1 MAKKNN
7 KSTVDT
13 LNVVSSE
20 PVNSIEETGDKSKDS
35 KGVEDEMKDETDKTE
50 IGETKTDAAETPE
63 NSENEEKSKEST
75 EVSGKKEDTAKASD
89 EKSEIN
95 ATDSTAASSDDKKE
109 ATDKKEETD
118 KKDDAS
124 SKIDKKQISET
135 TSKGNGAEEDA
146 PAPPPRPISPL
157 TQIKQDLKDAFPNIE
172 EKLITAVLI
181 ASQGNPD
188 PAFNALLY
196 ISDPS
201 VEAEIPEPAPP
212 VPSKPVNTQKN
223 TLTDDELLARKLQKE
238 FELEDKRRR
247 EQHHDRERRRRR
259 RQQSQPEDAD
269 DDSVDEFGQIKESFS
284 QGFEEAR
291 STLNGWVSG
300 LAKKFQEP
308 TDDAVQPRE
317 SQSQNPKLFGALG
330 GSSFTKQSK
339 KNTFDEDPRIIS
351 NDLHTQI
358 NLKDNDDDE
367 QDAPSLP
374 KRQGDQTNKEK
385 SAQSDSYINS
395 NKKWQPLNS
404 DVPVNSDAFL
414 VTDSEDEDTGVTSYD
429 AKKTKQ
435 SS

>member
-1 MAKKNN
+1 MTKKNN
-7 KSTVDT
+7 KSTGDT

-20 PVNSIEETGDKSKDS
+20 PIDSIEETGKNSKDS
-35 KGVEDEMKDETDKTE
+35 VEIETGVKAEADKKESDETDANVTKSSDIEEKRKDATDVADNKE
-50 IGETKTDAAETPE
+50 QNTTVADIKSEANASDKEDTVASAVDKKEVGAEKKEHAADQKVDASAKTDA
-63 NSENEEKSKEST
+63 KQGSKTDSK
-75 EVSGKKEDTAKASD
+75 GAKA
-89 EKSEIN
+89 
-95 ATDSTAASSDDKKE
+95 
-109 ATDKKEETD
+109 EE
-118 KKDDAS
+118 
-124 SKIDKKQISET
+124 E
-135 TSKGNGAEEDA
+135 A

-157 TQIKQDLKDAFPNIE
+157 TQIKQDLKDAFPNVE

-212 VPSKPVNTQKN
+212 VPSKQVNMPKS

-247 EQHHDRERRRRR
+247 AQHHDRERRRRR
-259 RQQSQPEDAD
+259 HQSQPEDLE

-291 STLNGWVSG
+291 TTLNGWVSG
-300 LAKKFQEP
+300 IAKKFQEP
-308 TDDAVQPRE
+308 TDDAIQSKE
-317 SQSQNPKLFGALG
+317 QQSQNPKLFGALG
-330 GSSFTKQSK
+330 GSSFTKQNK

-351 NDLHTQI
+351 NDLHSEI
-358 NLKDNDDDE
+358 NLKDNDEEE
-367 QDAPSLP
+367 QDAPTLP
-374 KRQGDQTNKEK
+374 KRQRDQANKEK
-385 SAQSDSYINS
+385 SAQSDSYMDS
-395 NKKWQPLNS
+395 NKKWQSLNS

-414 VTDSEDEDTGVTSYD
+414 VTDSEDEDTGVTTYD
-429 AKKTKQ
+429 TKKTKQ

>member
-1 MAKKNN
+1 MAKKNI
-7 KSTVDT
+7 KSTGDT

-20 PVNSIEETGDKSKDS
+20 PVNSIEEVADKLKDS
-35 KGVEDEMKDETDKTE
+35 KGVETEVKDEADKTE
-50 IGETKTDAAETPE
+50 IGGAKTNATET
-63 NSENEEKSKEST
+63 SENEEKSKEST
-75 EVSGKKEDTAKASD
+75 EVTDKKEESAEVSD
-89 EKSEIN
+89 KKSEIN
-95 ATDSTAASSDDKKE
+95 ATDSSAAISVDKKE
-109 ATDKKEETD
+109 VAD
-118 KKDDAS
+118 KKDDTDKNDDVS
-124 SKIDKKQISET
+124 TKDDKKQGSQT
-135 TSKGNGAEEDA
+135 AKGNYVEEDA

-172 EKLITAVLI
+172 EKIITAVLI

-212 VPSKPVNTQKN
+212 VPSKPVHTQKN

-247 EQHHDRERRRRR
+247 AQHHDRDRERRRR

-291 STLNGWVSG
+291 TTLNGWVSG

-308 TDDAVQPRE
+308 TDDAIQSKE

-351 NDLHTQI
+351 NDLHSQI
-358 NLKDNDDDE
+358 NLKDNDEDE

-374 KRQGDQTNKEK
+374 KRQGDLANREK
-385 SAQSDSYINS
+385 STQSDSYIDS

-429 AKKTKQ
+429 TKKTKQ

>member
-1 MAKKNN
+1 MTKKNN
-7 KSTVDT
+7 KSTGDT

-20 PVNSIEETGDKSKDS
+20 PIDSIEETDKNSEDS
-35 KGVEDEMKDETDKTE
+35 EGIETGVKAEADKKESDETNANV
-50 IGETKTDAAETPE
+50 TKSSDI
-63 NSENEEKSKEST
+63 EEKSKDVTDVADKKQEST
-75 EVSGKKEDTAKASD
+75 TVVDKNNEANATDKEDTVASAVDKKEDAVDKDAVDQKEGAGAK
-89 EKSEIN
+89 
-95 ATDSTAASSDDKKE
+95 TDGKQGDKG
-109 ATDKKEETD
+109 D
-118 KKDDAS
+118 
-124 SKIDKKQISET
+124 
-135 TSKGNGAEEDA
+135 SKGTDAEEEA
-146 PAPPPRPISPL
+146 PAPPPRPVSPL
-157 TQIKQDLKDAFPNIE
+157 SQIKQDLKDAFPNVE

-212 VPSKPVNTQKN
+212 VPSKQVNMQKN

-238 FELEDKRRR
+238 FELEDRRR
-247 EQHHDRERRRRR
+247 RAQHHDRERRRR
-259 RQQSQPEDAD
+259 RQQSQPEDLE

-291 STLNGWVSG
+291 TTLNGWVSG
-300 LAKKFQEP
+300 IAKKFQEP
-308 TDDAVQPRE
+308 TDDAIQSKE

-330 GSSFTKQSK
+330 GSSFTKQNK

-351 NDLHTQI
+351 NDLHSQI
-358 NLKDNDDDE
+358 NLKDNDEEE

-374 KRQGDQTNKEK
+374 KRQGDQANKEK
-385 SAQSDSYINS
+385 SAQSDSYMDS
-395 NKKWQPLNS
+395 NKKWQSLNS

-414 VTDSEDEDTGVTSYD
+414 VTDSEDEDTGVAAYD
-429 AKKTKQ
+429 TKKTKQ

>member
-1 MAKKNN
+1 MAKKSN
-7 KSTVDT
+7 KSTADT

-20 PVNSIEETGDKSKDS
+20 PVNPIEEVGDKSKDS
-35 KGVEDEMKDETDKTE
+35 KGVEAEVKDETDKTK
-50 IGETKTDAAETPE
+50 IGETKTDDAETSE
-63 NSENEEKSKEST
+63 KSENVEKSKEST

-95 ATDSTAASSDDKKE
+95 ATDITTASSVDKKE

-118 KKDDAS
+118 KNDDAS

-146 PAPPPRPISPL
+146 PAPPPRPISPI

-212 VPSKPVNTQKN
+212 VPSKPVNAQKN

-247 EQHHDRERRRRR
+247 EQHHERERRRRR

-308 TDDAVQPRE
+308 TDEAVQPRE

-339 KNTFDEDPRIIS
+339 KNTFDEDPRVIS
-351 NDLHTQI
+351 NDLHSQI

-395 NKKWQPLNS
+395 TKKWQPLNS

-429 AKKTKQ
+429 TKKTKQ

>member
-7 KSTVDT
+7 KSTGDT

-20 PVNSIEETGDKSKDS
+20 PIDSIEETDKNSKDS
-35 KGVEDEMKDETDKTE
+35 EGVETGSKTEADKKESDETNANVTKSSDIEETSKDATCLTDNKEENTTVADKK
-50 IGETKTDAAETPE
+50 GEANATD
-63 NSENEEKSKEST
+63 
-75 EVSGKKEDTAKASD
+75 KEDTVAS
-89 EKSEIN
+89 
-95 ATDSTAASSDDKKE
+95 AVDKKE
-109 ATDKKEETD
+109 GAVDKKV
-118 KKDDAS
+118 DA
-124 SKIDKKQISET
+124 KQSGKTE
-135 TSKGNGAEEDA
+135 SKGTDAEEEA
-146 PAPPPRPISPL
+146 PAPPPRPVSPL
-157 TQIKQDLKDAFPNIE
+157 SQIKQDLKDAFPNVE

-212 VPSKPVNTQKN
+212 VPNKHVNTQKN

-247 EQHHDRERRRRR
+247 AQHHDRERRRR
-259 RQQSQPEDAD
+259 RQQSQPEDLE

-291 STLNGWVSG
+291 TTLNGWVSG
-300 LAKKFQEP
+300 IAKKFQEP
-308 TDDAVQPRE
+308 SDEALQSKE

-330 GSSFTKQSK
+330 GSSFTKQNK

-351 NDLHTQI
+351 NDLHSQI
-358 NLKDNDDDE
+358 NLKDNDEEE

-374 KRQGDQTNKEK
+374 KRQGDQANKEK
-385 SAQSDSYINS
+385 SAQSDSYMDS
-395 NKKWQPLNS
+395 NKKWQSLNS

-429 AKKTKQ
+429 ANKTKQ